1 LGTTRDVVAHA
12 RDVIASADR
21 TLVLTG
27 AGISAESG
35 VPTFRGPEGLWKTF
49 RPEELATP
57 SAFARDPRLV
67 WEWYDWRRRTVRA
80 CRPNAAHVALANL
93 ALRRGSAR
101 TRIVT
106 QNVDGLHA
114 VAARES
120 ATRGV
125 STSPHAAL
133 PLELHGSLFRVRC
146 TSCGE
151 RREHDDPIDASSPDS
166 LPRCA
171 GCSALLRPDIVW
183 FGEAL
188 DDGVLGEALER
199 ARTADVCLVVGTS
212 ALVQPA
218 ASVATTAV
226 RAGAALVEVN
236 AEETPLSRLARVT
249 LRGAAG
255 TIVPAILEGT
265 PTR

>member
-1 LGTTRDVVAHA
+1 MRDVMAHA

-21 TLVLTG
+21 VVVLTG

-57 SAFARDPRLV
+57 SAFTRDPRLV
-67 WEWYDWRRRTVRA
+67 WEWYDWRRRRARA
-80 CRPNAAHVALANL
+80 CQPNPAHVALANL

-114 VAARES
+114 IAARET
-120 ATRGV
+120 ATRLAAEA
-125 STSPHAAL
+125 SPHAAL

-151 RREHDDPIDASSPDS
+151 RREHDAPIDVSSPDS

-171 GCSALLRPDIVW
+171 RCSALLRPDIVW
-183 FGEAL
+183 FGEPL
-188 DDGVLGEALER
+188 DDVVLGEALER

-212 ALVQPA
+212 AVVQPA
-218 ASVATTAV
+218 ASLAMVTK
-226 RAGAALVEVN
+226 RAGGELIEVN
-236 AEETPLSRLARVT
+236 PETTPLTPFADISVRGTAADVVPRLVA
-249 LRGAAG
+249 
-255 TIVPAILEGT
+255 
-265 PTR
+265 